1 MNQITA
7 ARKALEARLGT
18 ISPAADYL
26 TAAGANVRTGWLSEV
41 LKEDGVSFPLIVIQ
55 QSKPSA
61 PLATNGAATR
71 VPLAFNVVGA
81 VQAGIEYEEAIDSL
95 TVDLVRCLLTSP
107 GVPVSWRSAD
117 MGAVSVSAPEQ
128 APPGDGL
135 AAACVVLSVEL
146 TVQVQ
151 APQP

>member
-1 MNQITA
+1 MNPITA
-7 ARKALEARLGT
+7 ARKALSARLGMIT
-18 ISPAADYL
+18 PDAGYL
-26 TAAGANVRTGWLSEV
+26 TAAGANVRTGWLNEV
-41 LKEDGVSFPLIVIQ
+41 LKEGDVSFPLIVIQ
-55 QSKPSA
+55 PAKPTGQ
-61 PLATNGAATR
+61 LASSGNASR

-81 VQAGIEYEEAIDSL
+81 VQAGIDYEEAIDSL
-95 TVDLVRCLLTSP
+95 TVDLVRCLLTNP

-135 AAACVVLSVEL
+135 AAACVVISVEL